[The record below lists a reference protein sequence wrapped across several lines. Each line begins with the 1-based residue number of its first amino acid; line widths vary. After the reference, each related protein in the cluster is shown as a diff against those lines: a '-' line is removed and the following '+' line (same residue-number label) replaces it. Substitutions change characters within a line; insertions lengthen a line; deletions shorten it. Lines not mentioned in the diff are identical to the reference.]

1 MSNNP
6 YKGMKEILVS
16 IDTVRGRNPLELE
29 KTIQDRI
36 AELGYGFTTGK
47 MCTIVNARSLD
58 SGDQITVNGFKDNSV
73 VLSEV
78 AEIVYEVKNNK

>member
-1 MSNNP
+1 MSSNP

-36 AELGYGFTTGK
+36 TELGYGFTTGK

-58 SGDQITVNGFKDNSV
+58 SGDQITVNGCKDNSV